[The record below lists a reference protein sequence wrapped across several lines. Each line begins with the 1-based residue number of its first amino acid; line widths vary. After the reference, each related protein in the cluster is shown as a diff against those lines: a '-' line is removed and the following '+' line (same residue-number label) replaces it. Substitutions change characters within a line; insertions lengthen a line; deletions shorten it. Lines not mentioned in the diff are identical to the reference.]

1 MSSSSHDSNFSDA
14 ALCGSGDRRKG
25 GTLKHHS
32 SSRKKPYF
40 EVDDSEFAFVNQLSN
55 RRDVLGVDGLGQ
67 ELDAIRTPTGG
78 GRKKKTLRGR
88 NHSFTESR
96 RRPHQLK
103 ATSTAFLDRA
113 ADQQRT
119 GWGNE
124 GNESLRGKAS
134 AAKAARSTVSLTGTP
149 ARRRAADKICK
160 ASKAQHSPNWISAG
174 RKQRSTSRMTLGMVG
189 DSCRMPPS
197 TVTAKQRSRETL
209 VELASSS
216 DDERGNALGPVEAN
230 QTKGPAVYDEYPH
243 KGFSLPN
250 QSGSRN
256 HSESPDLSIAPS
268 PSRKK
273 KRRRIQGV
281 DDEVSRSSPSSVGI
295 VRSVQKF
302 ANWISKAG
310 FESGVKTKNTT
321 NSGKTKIRVLEVF
334 IYISLRLCLTSV

>member
-1 MSSSSHDSNFSDA
+1 M
-14 ALCGSGDRRKG
+14 
-25 GTLKHHS
+25 
-32 SSRKKPYF
+32 
-40 EVDDSEFAFVNQLSN
+40 
-55 RRDVLGVDGLGQ
+55 
-67 ELDAIRTPTGG
+67 
-78 GRKKKTLRGR
+78 
-88 NHSFTESR
+88 
-96 RRPHQLK
+96 
-103 ATSTAFLDRA
+103 
-113 ADQQRT
+113 
-119 GWGNE
+119 
-124 GNESLRGKAS
+124 
-134 AAKAARSTVSLTGTP
+134 
-149 ARRRAADKICK
+149 
-160 ASKAQHSPNWISAG
+160 
-174 RKQRSTSRMTLGMVG
+174 
-189 DSCRMPPS
+189 
-197 TVTAKQRSRETL
+197 

-281 DDEVSRSSPSSVGI
+281 DDEVSRSSPSPVGI